1 MNKKRVMALFL
12 SGILTLSQPF
22 SILATDT
29 DYLNETEESG
39 QGDSLEESELSS
51 ITVLANG
58 QTAEIH
64 VSDSEKFPL
73 GYSSSIEEL
82 DTDTAEAKL
91 SDLEEILGV
100 KLKSSLS
107 VYTKVLNETGQE
119 MLVTDDSIVRLY
131 LSDDSLLDGT
141 TLYHEKQDNT
151 WETLDFTSWVDTETG
166 NPYIEFSG
174 KDLGTFIFASEKLE
188 ETENPDEE
196 SPAKNS
202 LEWSDILPSSG
213 NQFVEV
219 SVNGEQ
225 SFSPNDNI
233 QLNELTE
240 DTVSEKLDDLQASLD
255 TQKLTSVFPL
265 NISVVDETGT
275 EMSIDGS
282 YQVKMNMDTSFLEG
296 TTLYHENLAGT
307 WEELTYDFD
316 NGLDFISPDG
326 LGNFLFVKSDSAKED
341 NSSEDIKKEDTEKTP
356 EVTPENPA
364 DSSEEPEDA
373 SAPKDNDAE
382 EDNDKKTPS
391 EDTADTDN
399 SDSNE
404 TDSDTDADIDEA
416 DQNKEN
422 DSPEPEDK
430 GSASENVSDKESEDI
445 PENEDNNVADDAD
458 ITDDTEDVSLDKSVF
473 TCEDD
478 DVIITATVSKEAGIP
493 ETAELHADKLDEGSS
508 AYETAVAEV
517 EKNVSLNKDQELKFI
532 PYDVYFLNAG
542 EKIEPLEGSVQ
553 VEMTFKDSLFG
564 SSPDKEEVF
573 AAHIKNNGTVEQM
586 ENTSDVK
593 DTVSFEVNSFS
604 IMGPAMI
611 AEQSGENANVAPII
625 IDNFNAS
632 FASGATLTDGKYV
645 WNPTDP
651 TSGHVF
657 IYRVDYTMSGTFSTD
672 KGAFK
677 VEMPLHILKDRDG
690 NWADTFDCP
699 YQLESEIT
707 SDDNPDFVY
716 KIDEA
721 NNKAI
726 IYNYQPYPSG
736 EAGYIEFSYETTKT
750 TLYYTDMGGSTKVPV
765 KAYATNANSTVTA
778 DAEAD
783 PVYIDTHA
791 TISYTQKKTPF
802 LYSDWQDSWG
812 AKPADADD
820 YLYLVWTVRSYV
832 NKNTSPYDFYLRDT
846 FTDLGGS
853 VVGYKFAGQ
862 SEYSSTDHVSGV
874 LGYGDR
880 YDYVL
885 TRHSKSEVNKILQSK
900 YRYDVS
906 NSVEAIVSP
915 VDHVDAD
922 TSAKSSAS
930 WWYEVPHYISP
941 TGHFWSE
948 KWGIYGGYNRVESSE
963 DISDYTL
970 AEFVDGDSK
979 SIDGLKYYTYGEGYP
994 YPWTLA
1000 DGADGTVND
1009 ALNGL
1014 YGQKKVDYSFTDDT
1028 FYLEDKS
1035 LSDADYDLSRVEWE
1049 PVVRDA
1055 VFNKNNYTFTESSI
1069 SNYKDADNV
1078 TIWVRIGSDWK
1089 QAAVYDM
1096 QSKAY
1101 KNIVSD
1107 YIESAKGKNIKLA
1120 KGVKGIRFTCTNGYY
1135 HTKFN
1140 LYPEISLNR
1149 TDNVL
1154 SIIGKDN
1161 KKVRVTN
1168 ESDFQVTQNNN
1179 TLFERQTKGTD
1190 YVQKV
1195 IRESEI
1201 KKDVIQTKN
1210 LKRESQFEV
1219 TWRVNAQEKYTDN
1232 SGMHYIYQN
1241 SGKFYDLLPAGAILD
1256 PTSLS
1261 VSASDTVLTLGEYSY
1276 ETQSNYRNT
1285 GRTLLLITISEPTKT
1300 RYSFTYMTSHAHAS
1314 INDYGKN
1321 LLNSVAY
1328 ETGNDK
1334 IGEGLPDDGGSI
1346 TDKDSLKDLDP
1357 DTDAAKFLYA
1367 EARYSINIPVAAG
1380 TGLKKQIKNSTSKQ
1394 YTYETTVHLNEPYSY
1409 QVRLTNDSFT
1419 QSKDIIFFDS
1429 LENFYQKE
1437 EETSPTI
1444 PSDWKGTLAGVST
1457 DNLIFKGVNPVVYLS
1472 KVDSMNIQNHHD
1484 LTEQSN
1490 GSPVWLEYQK
1500 FVDKYGLDQAKA
1512 IAVDAT
1518 KCIDGSDFVLN
1529 KKDSVSFDIYMQA
1542 PAEDSSDKKDSIA
1555 YNNIYVL
1562 RTALR
1567 QDEDN
1572 TIEIPQFYHQD
1583 YTKAHYRVAGDLLL
1597 KKVDSTDM
1605 ETPIK
1610 GITYRLSGT
1619 SDYGTEYSEE
1629 RISDKNGGMQFLTV
1643 EKGTYELKEI
1653 SCSADWQLNTEVYT
1667 VTINGKGQAVIEN
1680 LKKNGNG
1687 TYIVSDEPRIHAD
1700 LMFLKSNSVTG
1711 GMLKNVKFRLS
1722 GTSDYGN
1729 DYLLYSTSGENGRI
1743 DFEDLELGTY
1753 ELAETEVPDGII
1765 KRKEPWKVKVD
1776 ERGVAT
1782 IYDGDSEV
1790 KKNKSGYYQIENE
1803 PYHSIRFVKSSTY
1816 GDGIYLEGAE
1826 FSLKGVSDY
1835 GTNVDMTA
1843 TSASA
1848 DDGGLVVFD
1857 GLEPGTY
1864 TLKETKAPKDHD
1876 LNEQPYTVV
1885 VKADGTFTIDGLSKI
1900 KFGS

>member
-22 SILATDT
+22 SVVATDT
-29 DYLNETEESG
+29 DYLNETEEDG
-39 QGDSLEESELSS
+39 QDDSLEEGELSS

-58 QTAEIH
+58 QTAEMH

-73 GYSSSIEEL
+73 GYKSSIEEL

-119 MLVTDDSIVRLY
+119 MLVTDNSVVRLY

-141 TLYHEKQDNT
+141 TLYHEKQDST

-174 KDLGTFIFASEKLE
+174 KDLGTFIFASEILE
-188 ETENPDEE
+188 ETESPDEE
-196 SPAKNS
+196 SPAKDF
-202 LEWSDILPSSG
+202 LKWSDILPSSG

-219 SVNGEQ
+219 SVKGEQ
-225 SFSPNDNI
+225 AFSPNDSI
-233 QLNELTE
+233 QLNEL
-240 DTVSEKLDDLQASLD
+240 DTVSAKLDDLQASLD

-282 YQVKMNMDTSFLEG
+282 YRVKMNMDASFLKG
-296 TTLYHENLAGT
+296 TSLYHEGLTGT
-307 WEELTYDFD
+307 WEELTYDLD
-316 NGLDFISPDG
+316 EGLDFISPDG
-326 LGNFLFVKSDSAKED
+326 LGNFLFVKTENVENPSEGADKE
-341 NSSEDIKKEDTEKTP
+341 NPEESPEITP
-356 EVTPENPA
+356 EENTDTSSKEEQEDVP
-364 DSSEEPEDA
+364 DS
-373 SAPKDNDAE
+373 KDNDAE
-382 EDNDKKTPS
+382 NNAEEKPS
-391 EDTADTDN
+391 EDTAEDDEANEDN
-399 SDSNE
+399 SDTKEDEAVSDDE
-404 TDSDTDADIDEA
+404 GDSQEAEEDEPSKDSSDTA
-416 DQNKEN
+416 
-422 DSPEPEDK
+422 
-430 GSASENVSDKESEDI
+430 SEDI
-445 PENEDNNVADDAD
+445 PDSEDNTDDMDADD
-458 ITDDTEDVSLDKSVF
+458 TDLSSETEDASPDEHVF

-493 ETAELHADKLDEGSS
+493 ETAELRADKLDEGSS

-542 EKIEPLEGSVQ
+542 EKIEPLDGSVQ

-573 AAHIKNNGTVEQM
+573 AAHIRNDGTVEQM

-611 AEQSGENANVAPII
+611 SEQSAENANVTPII

-632 FASGATLTDGKYV
+632 FTSGATLTDGKYV

-651 TSGHVF
+651 TSGHIF
-657 IYRVDYTMSGTFSTD
+657 IYHVDYTMSGTFSTD

-677 VEMPLHILKDRDG
+677 IEMPLHILKDRDG

-726 IYNYQPYPSG
+726 VYNYQPYPSG
-736 EAGYIEFSYETTKT
+736 ESGYIEFSYETTKN

-812 AKPADADD
+812 TKPADADD
-820 YLYLVWTVRSYV
+820 YLYLVWTIRSYV
-832 NKNTSPYDFYLRDT
+832 NKNTSPYDFYIRDT
-846 FTDLGGS
+846 FTDLGGG

-862 SEYSSTDHVSGV
+862 SVYSSTDHVSGV

-885 TRHSKSEVNKILQSK
+885 TRHSKAEVNKILQSK

-922 TSAKSSAS
+922 TNAKSSAS
-930 WWYEVPHYISP
+930 WWYEVPHYVSP

-948 KWGIYGGYNRVESSE
+948 KWGIYGGYNRVKSSE

-994 YPWTLA
+994 YPWTLG

-1014 YGQKKVDYSFTDDT
+1014 YGQKKVDYSFTDDA

-1035 LSDADYDLSRVEWE
+1035 LSDDDYDLSRIEWE
-1049 PVVRDA
+1049 PIIRDA
-1055 VFNKNNYTFTESSI
+1055 VFNKTSYTFSEASI
-1069 SNYKDADNV
+1069 SSYKDADNV

-1089 QAAVYDM
+1089 QVAVYDM

-1107 YIESAKGKNIKLA
+1107 YIESANGKNIKFT

-1161 KKVRVTN
+1161 KKVRVAN

-1210 LKRESQFEV
+1210 LKRESRFEV

-1256 PTSLS
+1256 PASLS

-1285 GRTLLLITISEPTKT
+1285 GRTLLLITITEPTKT
-1300 RYSFTYMTSHAHAS
+1300 RYSFSYTTSHAHAS

-1380 TGLKKQIKNSTSKQ
+1380 TGLKKQIKNSASKQ

-1444 PSDWKGTLAGVST
+1444 PSDWKGTLTGIST
-1457 DNLIFKGVNPVVYLS
+1457 DNLVFKGVDPVVYLS
-1472 KVDSMNIQNHHD
+1472 KIDSMNIQNHHD

-1529 KKDSVSFDIYMQA
+1529 KKESVSFDIYMRA
-1542 PAEDSSDKKDSIA
+1542 PVEDSSDKKDSIA

-1572 TIEIPQFYHQD
+1572 VIEIPQFYHQD
-1583 YTKAHYRVAGDLLL
+1583 YTTAHYRVTGDLLL
-1597 KKVDSTDM
+1597 KKVDSTDI

-1610 GITYRLSGT
+1610 GIAYRLSGT

-1700 LMFLKSNSVTG
+1700 LMFLKSNSITG